1 MHDVARGKRYLA
13 SSVAQS
19 IALAGVSG
27 TVTPIDALTARELEV
42 GLLMAQGIRQHD
54 IALRLSLSPKTINT
68 HKSRLFDK
76 LGIGDTVALAR
87 TLKHYGLLD
96 PVLAV

>member
-1 MHDVARGKRYLA
+1 
-13 SSVAQS
+13 
-19 IALAGVSG
+19 
-27 TVTPIDALTARELEV
+27 
-42 GLLMAQGIRQHD
+42 MAQGIRQHD
-54 IALRLSLSPKTINT
+54 IAQRLSLSPKTINT

-76 LGIGDTVALAR
+76 LGINDTVALAR